1 MTDWVMKKYKTYMVT
16 KTWNKHICTGHF
28 ILHQEDPYTVRM
40 LSCIFI
46 FWFLQINKFVSA
58 FTYDISR
65 CYYKISEEF
74 HHEGDVVIGAFFPL
88 HTFYTEKRMPHPTVP
103 YQYLDYHIQWVELF
117 FFWVQKFCDIEGVV
131 IKFYLLF
138 IYFIHELK

>member
-1 MTDWVMKKYKTYMVT
+1 MNQAYMYWTLFV
-16 KTWNKHICTGHF
+16 
-28 ILHQEDPYTVRM
+28 LHQADPCNNM
-40 LSCIFI
+40 MSSLILI
-46 FWFLQINKFVSA
+46 FWLLQVPKFFSSII
-58 FTYDISR
+58 FNISR
-65 CYYKISEEF
+65 CYYIISEEF

-103 YQYLDYHIQWVELF
+103 YQYLDYHIQWVELLF

-138 IYFIHELK
+138 IFYFDTFTLSF